1 MKRLLIIAAILTG
14 SISAFAQSDS
24 LALYESKAK
33 KKLINDYSLIGV
45 NYGVTFSNFY
55 FMPSKYNM
63 KPVFAPNYISI
74 TYTKHSKM
82 FDSIPFFALVVG
94 VATGTEGFEFTPDKE
109 SGYIED
115 ADGAQLC
122 TMRVIEAPAMMQI
135 HFDADPFKLMANVGV
150 YGGWRYSISR
160 SGAGLDSAYEHSFRD
175 YENRLDYGLQGGLGF
190 ALMFDPV
197 ELHFNCNV
205 RWSWSSLYEPDYNS
219 KYYYKYAY
227 PLDIYASVGLHFQI
241 TRRRGKTI
249 KDIKKEA
256 YDLVYGTN

>member
-1 MKRLLIIAAILTG
+1 
-14 SISAFAQSDS
+14 
-24 LALYESKAK
+24 
-33 KKLINDYSLIGV
+33 
-45 NYGVTFSNFY
+45 
-55 FMPSKYNM
+55 
-63 KPVFAPNYISI
+63 
-74 TYTKHSKM
+74 
-82 FDSIPFFALVVG
+82 
-94 VATGTEGFEFTPDKE
+94 
-109 SGYIED
+109 
-115 ADGAQLC
+115 
-122 TMRVIEAPAMMQI
+122 MQI

-150 YGGWRYSISR
+150 YGGWRYNISR
-160 SGAGLDSAYEHSFRD
+160 SGEGMDSAYENSFRD

-219 KYYYKYAY
+219 KYYFKYAY

-256 YDLVYGTN
+256 YDIVYGTN